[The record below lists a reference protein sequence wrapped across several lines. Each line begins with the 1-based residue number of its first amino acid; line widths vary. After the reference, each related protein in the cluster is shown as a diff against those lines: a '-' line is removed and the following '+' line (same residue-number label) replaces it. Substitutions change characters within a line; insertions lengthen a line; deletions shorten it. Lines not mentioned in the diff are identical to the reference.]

1 MQQQVTNYLNNAF
14 ELAKTFGKNAVTEL
28 NQNLYKTRY
37 GYATRSGPVAEA
49 AGVSTAPS
57 FLAGALGADIATDA
71 TRRVGWK
78 WTNAP
83 RMAGEM
89 GRQAAK
95 SVGMDP
101 VTGAV
106 LSAAT
111 PAVLM
116 SLSGQ
121 LGSPLEGFRPKGYKA
136 VAPTSK
142 EEDPSGRTPVSIPAE
157 AALRYVGTQRS
168 QILPYEEFKKERP
181 EVLPSTYRAYRRYEY
196 AKSKPGELV
205 SIDPEA
211 QTFATAAG
219 ILRGSRRGL
228 ADPEIRIKGFPIT
241 ASGVIGTAA
250 GLGAATGIYKS
261 LPRSGMEFH
270 AAAEKH
276 MKAGQPEVAA
286 QIRSMIKP
294 YDVEAVPVKVP
305 GEPITTYVPK
315 FGTSLGV
322 VAAGLGTAALV
333 GAATKKLFAK
343 AEERRVKKENPVEYL
358 KYKHGDLATAAQAL
372 GQPQARSWQE
382 LTPYVK

>member
-1 MQQQVTNYLNNAF
+1 MQQLVSNYLNNAV
-14 ELAKTFGKNAVTEL
+14 EMAKTFGRNAVTEL

-37 GYATRSGPVAEA
+37 SYLSRSGPVAEA
-49 AGVSTAPS
+49 ASVSTSPS

-89 GRQAAK
+89 GRHAAK
-95 SVGMDP
+95 AVGMDP

-121 LGSPLEGFRPKGYKA
+121 LGSPLQGFRPAGYKA

-142 EEDPSGRTPVSIPAE
+142 EEDPTGRTPVSIPAE
-157 AALRYVGTQRS
+157 AALRYIGTQRS

-196 AKSKPGELV
+196 AKSKPGELI
-205 SIDPEA
+205 SIDPET
-211 QTFATAAG
+211 QSFATAAG
-219 ILRGSRRGL
+219 ILRGSARGL
-228 ADPEIRIKGFPIT
+228 ADPEIRLKGFPIT
-241 ASGVIGTAA
+241 ASGFIGTAA
-250 GLGAATGIYKS
+250 GLGTAAGIYKS
-261 LPRSGMEFH
+261 LPRSGAEFH
-270 AAAEKH
+270 TAAERH
-276 MKAGQPEVAA
+276 AKAGQPEAAA
-286 QIRSMIKP
+286 QIRSLIKP
-294 YDVEAVPVKVP
+294 HDVEAVPVKVP
-305 GEPITTYVPK
+305 GERTTYVPK
-315 FGTSLGV
+315 LGTSLGV

-333 GAATKKLFAK
+333 GAATKKLFAR

-358 KYKHGDLATAAQAL
+358 KYKHGDLATAAEAL

>member
-95 SVGMDP
+95 SVRMDP

-181 EVLPSTYRAYRRYEY
+181 DVLPSTYRAYRRYEY
-196 AKSKPGELV
+196 AKSKPGELI

-219 ILRGSRRGL
+219 ILRGSARGL
-228 ADPEIRIKGFPIT
+228 ADPEIRIKGFPVT
-241 ASGVIGTAA
+241 ASGVLGTAA

-276 MKAGQPEVAA
+276 IKMGQPEAAA

-305 GEPITTYVPK
+305 GERTTYVPK

-343 AEERRVKKENPVEYL
+343 AEEQRVKKENPVEYL
-358 KYKHGDLATAAQAL
+358 KYKHGDLTTAAQAL

>member
-1 MQQQVTNYLNNAF
+1 MQQLVSNYLNNAV
-14 ELAKTFGKNAVTEL
+14 EMAKTFGRNAVTEL

-37 GYATRSGPVAEA
+37 GYASRSGPVSEA
-49 AGVSTAPS
+49 ASVSTAPS

-95 SVGMDP
+95 AVGMDP

-121 LGSPLEGFRPKGYKA
+121 MGSPLQGFRPAGYKA

-142 EEDPSGRTPVSIPAE
+142 EEDPTGRTPVSIPAE
-157 AALRYVGTQRS
+157 AALRYIGTQRS

-196 AKSKPGELV
+196 AKSKPGELI
-205 SIDPEA
+205 SIDPET
-211 QTFATAAG
+211 QSFATAAG
-219 ILRGSRRGL
+219 IVRGSARGL

-241 ASGVIGTAA
+241 ASGLIGTATGLGTAA
-250 GLGAATGIYKS
+250 GIYKA
-261 LPRSGMEFH
+261 LPRSGMELH
-270 AAAEKH
+270 TAAERYAKS
-276 MKAGQPEVAA
+276 GQPETAT
-286 QIRSMIKP
+286 QIKSLIKP

-305 GEPITTYVPK
+305 GERTTYVPK
-315 FGTSLGV
+315 LGTSLGV

-333 GAATKKLFAK
+333 GAATKKLFAR

-358 KYKHGDLATAAQAL
+358 KYKHGDLATAAEAL